1 MSESLFGVVFIVG
14 GTAIILFF
22 VWLFTKYTD
31 MRYDGYPRNPLKWA
45 QESRRQ
51 ANEARARR
59 ISRLE
64 HELGLHADRAEV
76 CIDCDNDKRRAFDQK
91 WLSNEPFDLPYRR
104 RGTSSG
110 GPR

>member
-1 MSESLFGVVFIVG
+1 MIRLLLILVMLIILISLFSAGL
-14 GTAIILFF
+14 AK
-22 VWLFTKYTD
+22 WLD
-31 MRYDGYPRNPLKWA
+31 MYREGYSRNPLKWA
-45 QESRRQ
+45 QERRWRENASRQ
-51 ANEARARR
+51 VR
-59 ISRLE
+59 ITRLE
-64 HELGLHADRAEV
+64 HDLGLHADRAEV